1 MGKNQSASGL
11 TNIIQYDNNGNI
23 SFVSG
28 STTLMQISSSGAITT
43 TGVIS
48 GSNALSASYALNS
61 GLLNGTGSVGFATTG
76 SLLTVSSSQQQISAS
91 QQQLSS
97 SFLIL
102 TASYTALSSSY
113 TALSGSYNTFSGSAS
128 TRITVDSASLL
139 QVSSSQQQISAS
151 LLNVISIFATTGSN
165 SFRATQ
171 SITGSLVVSSTITA
185 QTLVVQTVTSSI
197 VYSSGSNIFGCDL
210 NSRQTFTG
218 SVLITGSLTIAGNI
232 TGNAVTINST
242 TYVPLKI
249 NSTYGQVGLEFQLN
263 GTGFAGVGS
272 ANNFTSD
279 AGICPTD
286 LGFGTN
292 GTATGKIVFATG
304 TAYSTRMVI
313 TSAGNVGIGTSIP
326 SSSLHINGSTYFG
339 SRLMLERTAGAIGK
353 YSMGVSTANNQFD
366 ITDEAQGNL
375 TRLSITSTG
384 AIGIGTTNPGSFF
397 EAYANCTTNL
407 AYFTTSGSANRMI
420 IGATNLGNGALI
432 DIRAHGSVYT
442 ESIFGMCATN
452 TVAVIG
458 APASGCAMLVGTMAN
473 NPLVFGTC
481 NAERLRITNT
491 GAATFACGVS
501 VNGLATSA
509 NYKLGATG
517 AAFISGTN
525 SKGVFITDSATYAS
539 IVGLNSA
546 ISAYNKLELRASG
559 TDGQI
564 MLHTTGNVSI
574 GNPTDTGD
582 QLYLAG
588 NLKMTTNS
596 KIDSNGG
603 YLAINSA
610 TGVSVGIGATPANAK
625 LLVYD
630 TGCTVSLGF
639 TCFYNQA
646 RGIDLFNANSGT
658 TDNVVGLWIS
668 TGPHKAGIASG
679 RTCAETTWEVDLRFY
694 THPTTIGTLDATCEN
709 MRLYGDGSLVTR
721 GATST
726 PGLYSDINLKENLL
740 RIPSALNK
748 IKCINGY
755 LFDWKYNAPAR
766 STPDL
771 LNIIHDAGLIAQ
783 EVEEVMPDIV
793 RNNDLSCIKMLNYNG
808 ITALLVEG
816 MKEQQCTI
824 NMLKT
829 CLGIA

>member
-1 MGKNQSASGL
+1 M
-11 TNIIQYDNNGNI
+11 
-23 SFVSG
+23 
-28 STTLMQISSSGAITT
+28 LMAVSSSGAVTIT
-43 TGVIS
+43 GEIS
-48 GSNALSASYALNS
+48 GSDAANAL
-61 GLLNGTGSVGFATTG
+61 LLSGTGSVGFTTT
-76 SLLTVSSSQQQISAS
+76 SSFMAVSSSQQQIS
-91 QQQLSS
+91 SS
-97 SFLIL
+97 LLQVS
-102 TASYTALSSSY
+102 ASYIS
-113 TALSGSYNTFSGSAS
+113 LSGSYNTFSGSAS
-128 TRITVDSASLL
+128 TRITENSSSIQ
-139 QVSSSQQQISAS
+139 QVSSSQQQISSSQQQISSS

-171 SITGSLVVSSTITA
+171 SITGSLTVTGQIIA
-185 QTLVVQTVTSSI
+185 QTLNVQQVTSSI
-197 VYSSGSNIFGCDL
+197 IYSSGSNNFGCDL

-218 SVLITGSLTIAGNI
+218 SVNITGSLALAG
-232 TGNAVTINST
+232 A
-242 TYVPLKI
+242 
-249 NSTYGQVGLEFQLN
+249 LN
-263 GTGFAGVGS
+263 GT
-272 ANNFTSD
+272 
-279 AGICPTD
+279 C
-286 LGFGTN
+286 
-292 GTATGKIVFATG
+292 ATFSGQL
-304 TAYSTRMVI
+304 
-313 TSAGNVGIGTSIP
+313 NVCYASYP
-326 SSSLHINGSTYFG
+326 EQ
-339 SRLMLERTAGAIGK
+339 R
-353 YSMGVSTANNQFD
+353 
-366 ITDEAQGNL
+366 ITDGTIGYQMYSSTGASDFVVGTYTNHNL
-375 TRLSITSTG
+375 IFRTNQVTRLSITNAGAATFSSTITGTTIYGSTAVCSPVGKFTSCVDAGSATLSGDLSILRSSNSCGSYQQISFPQGIYGKSAIRSYSTSNTDAGELRFYTAPDGDLITERMKITSTG

-442 ESIFGMCATN
+442 ESMFGMCATN
-452 TVAVIG
+452 TVSVIG
-458 APASGCAMLVGTMAN
+458 APASGCAMLIGTMAN

-481 NAERLRITNT
+481 NVERLRITNT
-491 GAATFACGVS
+491 GAATFACGVNI
-501 VNGLATSA
+501 NGLATSA

-525 SKGVFITDSATYAS
+525 SKGIFITDQSTYAS
-539 IVGLNSA
+539 IVGINSA
-546 ISAYNKLELRASG
+546 ISVYNKLELRSSG
-559 TDGQI
+559 CDGQI
-564 MLHTTGNVSI
+564 MLHTNGNVSI

-588 NLKMTTNS
+588 NLKMVTNG

-610 TGVSVGIGATPANAK
+610 TGGSVGIGSTPANAK

-630 TGCTVSLGF
+630 IGCTVDRGIPSF
-639 TCFYNQA
+639 TCQA
-646 RGIDLFNANSGT
+646 RGIDIYNSNSGT

-679 RTCAETTWEVDLRFY
+679 RTNAASTWEVDLRFY
-694 THPTTIGTLDATCEN
+694 THPTTIGSLDSTCEN

-726 PGLYSDINLKENLL
+726 PGLYSDINLKENLSI
-740 RIPSALNK
+740 IPSALSK

-808 ITALLVEG
+808 ITALLIEG

-824 NMLKT
+824 NTLKT